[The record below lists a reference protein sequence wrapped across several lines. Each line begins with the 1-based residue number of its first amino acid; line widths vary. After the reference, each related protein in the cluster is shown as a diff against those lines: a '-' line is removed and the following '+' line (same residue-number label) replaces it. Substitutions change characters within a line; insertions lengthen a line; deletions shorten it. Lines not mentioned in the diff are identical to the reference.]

1 MEFPLPKPTQESF
14 TRWFGKM
21 HDGHTIVYPGVAL
34 SCNVKNRSLRSC
46 LKPCHVFIMQTSKKD
61 FVYYILGN
69 DHVFGRL
76 SKRHYTI
83 CFSNVHLNSVP
94 DKNRI
99 KVYLTSKTCVELPF
113 IPDDFL
119 QQKRTRRTP
128 STRAKNKRVKRQ
140 TPRVQEHMPT
150 DQYRGWSN
158 ENNIIET
165 GQRLN
170 KNILFQTIFAVLQN
184 TNDIPHPFQDKYTLD
199 DILHDTNSIDKLKTI
214 ISFVH
219 HYAKAECGMLERPNY
234 AITDRLKLLVEQTLN
249 T

>member
-1 MEFPLPKPTQESF
+1 METDKHE
-14 TRWFGKM
+14 
-21 HDGHTIVYPGVAL
+21 
-34 SCNVKNRSLRSC
+34 
-46 LKPCHVFIMQTSKKD
+46 

-69 DHVFGRL
+69 DNVFGRL

-83 CFSNVHLNSVP
+83 CFSNVHLNSIP

-119 QQKRTRRTP
+119 KQKRTRRTP
-128 STRAKNKRVKRQ
+128 SIRAKNKRVKRQ
-140 TPRVQEHMPT
+140 TQRVQEHSPT

-158 ENNIIET
+158 ENNIT
-165 GQRLN
+165 DHDQCLN
-170 KNILFQTIFAVLQN
+170 KNILFQTIFAVLQHDQ
-184 TNDIPHPFQDKYTLD
+184 DIPHPFEDKYTLD
-199 DILHDTNSIDKLKTI
+199 DILQDPTSIDKLKTI

-249 T
+249 A

>member
-14 TRWFGKM
+14 TRWFGKP
-21 HDGHTIVYPGVAL
+21 HEGSKIVYPGL
-34 SCNVKNRSLRSC
+34 SLPCNAKNRSLRSV
-46 LKPCHVFIMQTSKKD
+46 LKPCHVFIMETDKHE

-69 DHVFGRL
+69 DNVFGRL

-83 CFSNVHLNSVP
+83 CFSNVHLNSIP

-119 QQKRTRRTP
+119 KQKRTRRTP
-128 STRAKNKRVKRQ
+128 SIRAKNKRVKRQ
-140 TPRVQEHMPT
+140 TQRVQEHSPT

-158 ENNIIET
+158 ENNIMDHD
-165 GQRLN
+165 QCLN
-170 KNILFQTIFAVLQN
+170 KNILFQTIFAVLQHDQ
-184 TNDIPHPFQDKYTLD
+184 DIPHPFEDKYTLD
-199 DILHDTNSIDKLKTI
+199 DILQDPTSIDKLKTI

-249 T
+249 A